1 MMILIVEYFI
11 SYLLLNVKD
20 FVVILGLL
28 AILPSDPTCNFAD
41 AAVNDSSSPGS
52 ITILPSIDVN
62 FKLPDCDHS
71 NLQCP

>member
-1 MMILIVEYFI
+1 MVILIANLNCFL
-11 SYLLLNVKD
+11 SNVKD
-20 FVVILGLL
+20 FVMVLGLL

-52 ITILPSIDVN
+52 IMILPSIDVVLK
-62 FKLPDCDHS
+62 FPDCDHS